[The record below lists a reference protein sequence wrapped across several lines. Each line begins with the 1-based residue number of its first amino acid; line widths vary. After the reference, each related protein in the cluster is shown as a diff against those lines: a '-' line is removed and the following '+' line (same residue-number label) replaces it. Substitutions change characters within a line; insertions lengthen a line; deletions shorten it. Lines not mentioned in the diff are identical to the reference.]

1 MTASTLYQGNILT
14 TGGAVDPLLP
24 KLIHAINHAS
34 EIEISVSFIQTSGIH
49 LLLPALTDALEAGAS
64 IKILTSDYLQITAPE
79 ALRQLLL
86 LTERGADIRLFC
98 CGTDTAFH
106 MKAYIF
112 VQSQN
117 GTTVQ
122 GCAYVGSN
130 NISRTALLTSHEWT
144 LRHDF
149 VAAEADCQF
158 SDIRCQFASIFAH
171 KQSIPLT
178 EKVLADYLQRYQQN
192 RQQRLQLV
200 GAEVEQEAVITPNAA
215 QQDALIALHNSRQQG
230 YKRGLV
236 VLATGMGKTWL
247 AAFDARQI
255 TANKILFVAHR
266 EEILLQAQQ
275 SFARLN
281 PQKSSGLYFSGEKA
295 ATADMVFASIQT
307 LSKQEHL
314 QLFAAD
320 HFDYIVIDEFH
331 HAGSPSYHQVLNHFK
346 PNFLLGLTATPER
359 SDQADI
365 LALCDNNLVFE
376 RNLVHGIESGILVPF
391 HYFGIY
397 DQFVDYQE
405 IPWRSGK
412 FDAKALDAAFATRQ
426 RAKHIFEHWNKHKQH
441 RTLAFCVSRKH
452 ADYMAEYFTQQ
463 GVKAAAVYQGS
474 VLRRNEALEQLDNV
488 AIQVLFS
495 VDLFNEGTDLP
506 SIDTVLM
513 LRPTE
518 SKILFLQQLGRGL
531 RRADALDKSRLVVV
545 DFIGNHQSFL
555 NKPAALFNTSG
566 VKNISRTLADAP
578 LIAPGCYINFAP
590 QIVEFWQQLVRK
602 VKNTAAEDFA
612 QLTAEIGRRPTAAEF
627 ALAGY
632 DLLKVRKQ
640 HGSWFQL
647 VAEQTQDKNLARLVQ
662 RYGDWLLDGIETTA
676 MAKCFK
682 MVLLRAFLQLD
693 GFNAAVNTEELS
705 ALSWQIIQRR
715 PDLVE
720 KDVPAELQHQKE
732 ASVKWHQYWCKNP
745 IHFYAKQDKHAAK
758 AWFVLSEE
766 RFSANFKVN
775 PDDVA
780 LLTELSHELID
791 LRLLQ
796 YTLRTPAPAEV
807 SSELDRQ
814 QQNVTN
820 VLPFY
825 PALKIAC
832 GHFGRGMPDDV
843 KMLKL
848 PEHYGHLNPMQHF
861 IAPAKGNS
869 MNGGKQP
876 IADGDLLLLEWV
888 TPVNAGSIS
897 NNVMAIERLDDVG
910 DAEYLLRIVKK
921 QGHGV
926 YLLKANNPDYGDLAA
941 NDTMRTFARL
951 KAVIAPQDI
960 TEIQ

>member
-1 MTASTLYQGNILT
+1 
-14 TGGAVDPLLP
+14 
-24 KLIHAINHAS
+24 
-34 EIEISVSFIQTSGIH
+34 
-49 LLLPALTDALEAGAS
+49 
-64 IKILTSDYLQITAPE
+64 
-79 ALRQLLL
+79 
-86 LTERGADIRLFC
+86 
-98 CGTDTAFH
+98 
-106 MKAYIF
+106 
-112 VQSQN
+112 
-117 GTTVQ
+117 
-122 GCAYVGSN
+122 
-130 NISRTALLTSHEWT
+130 
-144 LRHDF
+144 
-149 VAAEADCQF
+149 
-158 SDIRCQFASIFAH
+158 
-171 KQSIPLT
+171 
-178 EKVLADYLQRYQQN
+178 
-192 RQQRLQLV
+192 
-200 GAEVEQEAVITPNAA
+200 
-215 QQDALIALHNSRQQG
+215 
-230 YKRGLV
+230 
-236 VLATGMGKTWL
+236 
-247 AAFDARQI
+247 
-255 TANKILFVAHR
+255 LFVAHR

-295 ATADMVFASIQT
+295 ATADMIFASIQT
-307 LSKQEHL
+307 LSKKEHL
-314 QLFAAD
+314 QLFATD

-391 HYFGIY
+391 HYFGVY

-412 FDAKALDAAFATRQ
+412 FDATALDAAFATRQ
-426 RAKHIFEHWNKHKQH
+426 RAKHIFEHWNKHRQH

-452 ADYMAEYFTQQ
+452 ADYMADYFTQQ

-474 VLRRNEALEQLDNV
+474 TLRRNEALEQLDNAV
-488 AIQVLFS
+488 IQVLFS

-531 RRADALDKSRLVVV
+531 RRADGLDKHHLVVV

-566 VKNISRTLADAP
+566 IKNISRNITEKP
-578 LIAPGCYINFAP
+578 IIAPGCYINFAP
-590 QIVEFWQQLVRK
+590 QIVEFWQQLVRR

-647 VAEQTQDKNLARLVQ
+647 VAEQTQDQDLAGLVQ

-682 MVLLRAFLQLD
+682 MVLLRAYLQLD
-693 GFNAAVNTEELS
+693 GFNTAVNTAELS

-720 KDVPAELQHQKE
+720 KDVPAELQNQK
-732 ASVKWHQYWCKNP
+732 AGGLKWHQYWCKNP
-745 IHFYAKQDKHAAK
+745 INFYAKQDKHAAK

-807 SSELDRQ
+807 SNELDRQ

-843 KMLKL
+843 KMLEL

-910 DAEYLLRIVKK
+910 DAEYLLRVVKK
-921 QGHGV
+921 QGPGV

-951 KAVIAPQDI
+951 KAVIAPQDV